1 MITPTSL
8 DPCYSTMWSTE
19 RKRRLNSAIG
29 FGPWRSQRFNWS
41 IPRFVR
47 YTKKLCFG
55 NGILVSSGTV
65 YRAKQAK
72 ILHSRRGN
80 QRITWCSWC
89 LERSGQRRTCILQ
102 FYEGDIS
109 IPWQLVT
116 QPVQE
121 YFRCKTLWLAPS
133 RKGRSLQ
140 VLLEYTKKNE
150 PRIFSR

>member
-8 DPCYSTMWSTE
+8 DPCYSTMWTTE
-19 RKRRLNSAIG
+19 RKRRRNSAIG
-29 FGPWRSQRFNWS
+29 FGPWRSQRCKWS

-47 YTKKLCFG
+47 YTKKHCFG

-65 YRAKQAK
+65 YRARQAK

-80 QRITWCSWC
+80 QRITWRSWC
-89 LERSGQRRTCILQ
+89 LERSGRRSTCILQ

-109 IPWQLVT
+109 IPWHLVT
-116 QPVQE
+116 QLVQE
-121 YFRCKTLWLAPS
+121 YFRCKALWLGPT

-140 VLLEYTKKNE
+140 VLLESIKKNE
-150 PRIFSR
+150 LRIFSR